1 MRSRALLAVLALAL
15 PLALSAPPGSAPRSQ
30 VRPHRRGSGVVAPH
44 GSAHRSASRRGV
56 PARNRCPGDPGA
68 ARGPPSPLFCSY
80 CGRRRTVRAGRGGVR
95 GAGRR
100 WGVSPGPR
108 ARPDGSAQRPLLSPA
123 GPPAP
128 APPQKRKCCPPR
140 TAPGPAAEPRRGPAE
155 STARRG
161 PGRAGRALT
170 ALSPQE
176 TCTTSS
182 WGSWGNGRRNPGGRR
197 AAAGARPRRDTLST
211 APPPAAPQD
220 PPRTAFGLPGPP
232 APRREERPRRGG
244 RDAAEPSREPRG
256 RAESGTRV
264 SEPRCTRTARIQHRT
279 ARSRARLCVCAGVWG
294 EGRGGEERA
303 AYRDPP
309 RIATRTAPRSPPQ
322 FPSGPLRRCGP
333 VGAGGRRKAAP
344 VAAGARSGGRRAEGG
359 AVPLCER
366 AGMVRGA
373 GRSPLPCHL
382 LDAGQHLLPPQLMRA

>member
-1 MRSRALLAVLALAL
+1 M
-15 PLALSAPPGSAPRSQ
+15 
-30 VRPHRRGSGVVAPH
+30 
-44 GSAHRSASRRGV
+44 
-56 PARNRCPGDPGA
+56 
-68 ARGPPSPLFCSY
+68 
-80 CGRRRTVRAGRGGVR
+80 R
-95 GAGRR
+95 GAGRS
-100 WGVSPGPR
+100 WGVPPGPR
-108 ARPDGSAQRPLLSPA
+108 ARPDGSAQHPFLSPA

-128 APPQKRKCCPPR
+128 APPQKRKRCPPR

-182 WGSWGNGRRNPGGRR
+182 WGSWGNGRQNPGGRR
-197 AAAGARPRRDTLST
+197 GAAGARPGRDTLSA

-220 PPRTAFGLPGPP
+220 PPRTALGLPAPP

-279 ARSRARLCVCAGVWG
+279 ARSRARLCVSAPGW
-294 EGRGGEERA
+294 EAEGGEKGRSAPLIATLPVSRPGPPRVPPRSSPPGRCGAVAPSERA
-303 AYRDPP
+303 
-309 RIATRTAPRSPPQ
+309 
-322 FPSGPLRRCGP
+322 G
-333 VGAGGRRKAAP
+333 GGRRLRWRRALG
-344 VAAGARSGGRRAEGG
+344 AAGGGRRAGRCLCVSERGWCGAPGG
-359 AVPLCER
+359 
-366 AGMVRGA
+366 
-373 GRSPLPCHL
+373 
-382 LDAGQHLLPPQLMRA
+382 